1 MIHKEF
7 DAWNIFLGLLLFFS
21 VMLDEFHSLT
31 LPFYLY
37 TVFREKLME
46 ESLITQDENKEQ
58 VKKPH

>member
-7 DAWNIFLGLLLFFS
+7 DTWNIFLGLLLVCS
-21 VMLDEFHSLT
+21 GTLDELHSVT

-37 TVFREKLME
+37 RMLREKLME

-58 VKKPH
+58 VNKQY